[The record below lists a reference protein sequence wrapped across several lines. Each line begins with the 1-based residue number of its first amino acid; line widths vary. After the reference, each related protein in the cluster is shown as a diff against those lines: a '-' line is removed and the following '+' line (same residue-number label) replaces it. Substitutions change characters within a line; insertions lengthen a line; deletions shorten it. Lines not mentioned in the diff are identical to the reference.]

1 MRRLERLARAASLV
15 AIVAL
20 AACRGAGTGRVRV
33 IVPRGATMRVAAESL
48 AHAGVVQNADRVSA
62 LRDVA
67 TQRSLDPRG
76 HIRVPAWADRGARCS
91 TTFAAGRDLENA
103 ITIPEGWSLYQIVPQ
118 LARTLN
124 APVDS
129 VQAAVRDTAL
139 LRAVGAPTPTL
150 EGYLFPDTYVFPDGT
165 TPRAAVRVM
174 VDRFQRVWQPEWD
187 QRLQALGMSRN
198 DVMALASIVEKEA
211 RVPEERPVIAAVY
224 LNRLK
229 AKMLLQAD
237 PTVQYALGKHVARVM
252 YKDLAIES
260 PYNTYRHVGLPPGPI
275 ASPGRPSIVA
285 ALNPANVPY
294 RYFVAYPD
302 GHHEFTTSFAKHSV
316 AVRNARREW
325 DSVTALRRDT
335 MRAVRSSRLRRR
347 LRAMTMSTVAAPLRA
362 SVRSEDGAAHRD
374 HGFAARWAARAGA
387 PGRGGGGGG
396 RDDAAA
402 AAEGGERAFARRD
415 RACDSG
421 DGARGAAHH
430 Q

>member
-1 MRRLERLARAASLV
+1 MSRPKRLTRAASLV

-20 AACRGAGTGRVRV
+20 TACRGAGTGRVRV

-48 AHAGVVQNADRVSA
+48 ARAGVVQNATAFRLYARMLRRSDRSIRAGTYVFQRGRSWGEVIDD
-62 LRDVA
+62 LR
-67 TQRSLDPRG
+67 LG
-76 HIRVPAWADRGARCS
+76 KG
-91 TTFAAGRDLENA
+91 LENS

-124 APVDS
+124 APVES

-139 LRAVGAPTPTL
+139 LRAVGAPTATL
-150 EGYLFPDTYVFPDGT
+150 EGYLFPDTYVFADGT
-165 TPRAAVRVM
+165 TPRVAVRVM
-174 VDRFQRVWQPEWD
+174 VDRFQRVWRPEWD

-211 RVPEERPVIAAVY
+211 RMPEERPVIAAVY

-302 GHHEFTTSFAKHSV
+302 GHHEFTTSFAKHTV

-335 MRAVRSSRLRRR
+335 MRPPELAP
-347 LRAMTMSTVAAPLRA
+347 AAPM
-362 SVRSEDGAAHRD
+362 
-374 HGFAARWAARAGA
+374 
-387 PGRGGGGGG
+387 
-396 RDDAAA
+396 
-402 AAEGGERAFARRD
+402 RR
-415 RACDSG
+415 
-421 DGARGAAHH
+421 
-430 Q
+430 